1 MNITG
6 LMEEIENVDE
16 EFKGRTD
23 TRRKV
28 IKNFIG
34 LGSRIALTAVPLALG
49 GLFTKAYGKVPEKV
63 LDVLNFA
70 LTLEHLESRFYQ
82 TALNTTGLVP
92 AKDKLEFI
100 RDHEIAHVK
109 FLQDVIT
116 KSGGTPV
123 PEGKYDFTGK
133 NTYPNVFSD
142 YKTFLIVAQS
152 FEDTGVAAYKG
163 QATKIKA
170 SYTGSDQIL
179 TNALQIHST
188 EARHAA
194 HIRFVR
200 LVSGFATIKPWI
212 IGTDDTKGQPNEAI
226 YKHEADHRHF
236 FMNVSNTGKYP
247 SGNAGTA
254 SFDQPL
260 RKEEVLKIVAPFMA

>member
-6 LMEEIENVDE
+6 ILEEIENVDE

-82 TALNTTGLVP
+82 TALNTKGLVP

-123 PEGKYDFTGK
+123 PEGKYDFTAK

-142 YKTFLIVAQS
+142 YKTFLVVAQS

-163 QATKIKA
+163 QATKLKA

-212 IGTDDTKGQPNEAI
+212 TGTDNTKGQPNEAI

>member
-6 LMEEIENVDE
+6 IIEEIENVDE

-34 LGSRIALTAVPLALG
+34 LGSRIALTGVPLALG

-82 TALNTTGLVP
+82 TALNTKGLVP
-92 AKDKLEFI
+92 AKDRLEFI

-212 IGTDDTKGQPNEAI
+212 IGTDNTKGQPNEAI

-260 RKEEVLKIVAPFMA
+260 RKEEVFKIVAPFMA

>member
-82 TALNTTGLVP
+82 TALNTKGLVP

-170 SYTGSDQIL
+170 SYTGSDLIL

-226 YKHEADHRHF
+226 YKHEDDHRHF